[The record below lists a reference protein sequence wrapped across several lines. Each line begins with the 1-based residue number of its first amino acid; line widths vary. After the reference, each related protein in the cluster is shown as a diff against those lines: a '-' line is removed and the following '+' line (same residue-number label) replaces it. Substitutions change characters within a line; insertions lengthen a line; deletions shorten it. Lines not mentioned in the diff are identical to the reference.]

1 LTNRVVIAGAGHAAG
16 QLVASLRHEKFNGK
30 IVLIGDE
37 PYLPYQRPPLSKKFL
52 AGEMPAERLFLKPA
66 SFYED
71 PQIELRLSTQI
82 TAIDR
87 TARSLA
93 IEGGDAI
100 AFDKLV
106 LALGSRARPLAV
118 EGADLKNVH
127 YLRGIDD
134 VEAIREQFDAAKR
147 LVIVGGG
154 YIGLE
159 VAAVA
164 RGLGMDVTVVEMAD
178 RVMSRVVSPEIS
190 DYYQIEHTNQG
201 VKFRLSARVRQLRG
215 KKRVKQVV
223 LDNDEEIQ
231 ADFVVIGA
239 GILPNTELAREA
251 GLDVADGIVVDDRCQ
266 SSDPDIYAVGDC
278 TSHPNDI
285 YGRHLRLESV
295 HNALEQAK
303 TAARNICGRE
313 THYCEVPWFW
323 SDQYDL
329 KLQIAGLSDGY
340 DEIVI
345 RGNPAERSFACLYLK
360 KGRLIAVDAVN
371 APRDFMQ
378 SKALIA
384 AHAIIPT
391 EQLGDSDK
399 SLKELGAAC

>member
-1 LTNRVVIAGAGHAAG
+1 LTTRIVIAGAGHAAG
-16 QLVASLRHEKFNGK
+16 QVVATLRQQKFKGK

-52 AGEMPAERLFLKPA
+52 AGEMPAARLLLKPA
-66 SFYED
+66 SFYEH
-71 PQIELRLSTQI
+71 PQLELHLDTTVAS
-82 TAIDR
+82 IDR
-87 TARSLA
+87 TAGSLA
-93 IEGGDAI
+93 IEGGDVI
-100 AFDKLV
+100 AYDKLV
-106 LALGSRARPLAV
+106 LALGSRARPLGV
-118 EGADLKNVH
+118 EGGDLRNVH
-127 YLRGIDD
+127 YLRGIAD
-134 VEAIREQFDAAKR
+134 VEAIRAELQPGRR

-164 RGLGMDVTVVEMAD
+164 CKLGLDVTVVEMAD

-190 DYYQIEHTNQG
+190 DFYQIEHTNQG
-201 VKFRLSARVRQLRG
+201 VKFRLSKRVKALRG

-223 LDNDEEIQ
+223 LDDDEEIR
-231 ADFVVIGA
+231 ADLVIIGA

-251 GLDVADGIVVDDRCQ
+251 GLDVDDGIVVDDRCQ
-266 SSDPDIYAVGDC
+266 TSDPDIYAVGDC

-285 YGRHLRLESV
+285 YGRRLRLESV

-303 TAARNICGRE
+303 TAANNICGKE

-323 SDQYDL
+323 SDQFDL

-340 DEIVI
+340 DDIVI
-345 RGNPAERSFACLYLK
+345 RGNPAERSFACLYLR

-384 AHAIIPT
+384 ARVRIPSQ
-391 EQLGDSDK
+391 QLADPGN
-399 SLKELGAAC
+399 SLQELGAAG

>member
-1 LTNRVVIAGAGHAAG
+1 MTTRIVIAGAGHAAG
-16 QLVASLRHEKFNGK
+16 QVVASLRHEKFNGK

-71 PQIELRLSTQI
+71 PQIELRLNTRI

-87 TARSLA
+87 TARSLT
-93 IEGGDAI
+93 IDGGDTV

-118 EGADLKNVH
+118 EGADLENVH

-134 VEAIREQFDAAKR
+134 VEAIRAQFDAAQR

-215 KKRVKQVV
+215 KKRVKKVV
-223 LDNDEEIQ
+223 LDNDEEIR

-266 SSDPDIYAVGDC
+266 TSDPDIYAVGDC

-303 TAARNICGRE
+303 TAASNICGRE

-340 DEIVI
+340 DEVVI

-384 AHAIIPT
+384 ARALIPAD
-391 EQLGDSDK
+391 QLADSDK